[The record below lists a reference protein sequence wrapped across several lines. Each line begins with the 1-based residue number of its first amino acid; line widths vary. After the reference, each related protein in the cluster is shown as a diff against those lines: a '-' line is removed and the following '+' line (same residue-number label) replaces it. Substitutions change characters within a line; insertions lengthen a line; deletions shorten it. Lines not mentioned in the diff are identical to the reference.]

1 MNQMFVEVI
10 EVNEVIVFPSLFL
23 VLLTNHQVNT
33 RILYLI
39 LYVEIFYTALFL
51 SIQYYSIRIS

>member
-1 MNQMFVEVI
+1 MFVEVI

-39 LYVEIFYTALFL
+39 LYVEIFDTALFL